1 MNIEQNG
8 VKWEECGAARPTGAR
23 HVGSDGLKRLVGA
36 AVNADTMPGAR
47 PRTPLVADMLFPS
60 SWTQPPIPAGR
71 HGLNH
76 GERADGGGF
85 PGGAM
90 HRLMHGTVGGAMH
103 RLMTPWSH
111 LGRAWGF
118 TQALVTSTSPAARPR
133 GQTAAV
139 GVPLP

>member
-90 HRLMHGTVGGAMH
+90 HRLM
-103 RLMTPWSH
+103 TPWSH

-118 TQALVTSTSPAARPR
+118 TQALVTST
-133 GQTAAV
+133 
-139 GVPLP
+139 

>member
-85 PGGAM
+85 PGRGLPFPGSTSTDTNTGYAQ
-90 HRLMHGTVGGAMH
+90 GQDGSDGDDGVDDNVF
-103 RLMTPWSH
+103 P
-111 LGRAWGF
+111 
-118 TQALVTSTSPAARPR
+118 VTSLRR
-133 GQTAAV
+133 GLHHLASV
-139 GVPLP
+139 